1 MRTGEALWIVIAL
14 CSIAFA
20 YFAWRIRLWR
30 SRSRWSRT
38 LLPRSGQLS
47 WKAPPSDRSLSKP
60 DEKNRSDKR
69 KQRPLTPARLKR
81 SAGGSP
87 APDGAVASLGAVATL
102 AGINPEVLHAIQV
115 STAEQLRSVDSISG
129 YVQANF
135 HDFSAA
141 SAESWMQRLED
152 YVAGDSIA
160 LGPVIEVK
168 ECGAKEAATDLRTAA
183 ETKGHV
189 ILGLSDFNHDAIG
202 TASKDALSVLHE
214 GLDPGLHIPIGTL
227 LRSAW
232 RELELLFDKKI
243 PIERAVKHVAMDVAS
258 VGTGAFVGAKVGGG
272 IGAMAGPVGVGAGL
286 LVGAMAG
293 AIAGRGLAH
302 KSRMAPFSKAYERY
316 EAILSSARSA
326 VDAALM
332 ESKAEVKEL
341 ESLCQA
347 KFEAARSEIQSDARQ
362 ELEEIQR
369 RQAESLE
376 RFLRQFPNHLGALET
391 QLLHEEAA
399 VLKEMPPTHWWN
411 WIFPRRKDLEK
422 SAIRRWF
429 KRTKKTV
436 MKERRRFE
444 KLKRGPVAALQS
456 KVQRFLNNYTFSLRS
471 FDEDLGNLANE
482 FAQARIAAERIKQTA
497 LSQVENARNQL
508 LADFRDRISKMY
520 LVLCQTISDWK
531 EKVEIGLDELRKQA
545 RPLGVELPD

>member
-1 MRTGEALWIVIAL
+1 MRTGEELWIVVVL
-14 CSIAFA
+14 CSIALA
-20 YFAWRIRLWR
+20 YVAWRVRLWR

-47 WKAPPSDRSLSKP
+47 WKVPPSDHSLSAP
-60 DEKNRSDKR
+60 DERDGPDKR
-69 KQRPLTPARLKR
+69 KRRPSTLARPKR
-81 SAGGSP
+81 SAMGSS
-87 APDGAVASLGAVATL
+87 APDGAVATL

-115 STAEQLRSVDSISG
+115 STTEQLRGVNSINHF
-129 YVQANF
+129 VQANF

-141 SAESWMQRLED
+141 SAEAWMQRLED

-160 LGPVIEVK
+160 LGPMIEVK
-168 ECGAKEAATDLRTAA
+168 EGGAKEAATDLRTAA
-183 ETKGHV
+183 ETKGHM
-189 ILGLSDFNHDAIG
+189 IHGLRDFDHDAIA
-202 TASKDALSVLHE
+202 TASKDAISVMHE

-243 PIERAVKHVAMDVAS
+243 PIERAVKHIAMDVAS

-272 IGAMAGPVGVGAGL
+272 IGAFAGPMGVGAGL

-302 KSRMAPFSKAYERY
+302 KSRMAPFHKAYEGY
-316 EAILSSARSA
+316 EAILNSARSA
-326 VDAALM
+326 VDAALT
-332 ESKAEVKEL
+332 ESKVEVKEL

-347 KFEAARSEIQSDARQ
+347 KFEAARNEIQSDARQ
-362 ELEEIQR
+362 KLEEIER

-376 RFLRQFPNHLGALET
+376 RFLRQFPSHLGALET
-391 QLLHEEAA
+391 QLLQEEAA
-399 VLKEMPPTHWWN
+399 VLNEMPPTHWWH

-422 SAIRRWF
+422 PVIRRWF
-429 KRTKKTV
+429 RRARKTV

-444 KLKRGPVAALQS
+444 KLKDGPVAALHS
-456 KVQRFLNNYTFSLRS
+456 KVHRFLTNYTFSLSS

-482 FAQARIAAERIKQTA
+482 FAEARIAAERIKQTA
-497 LSQVENARNQL
+497 LSQAEDARNQV
-508 LADFRDRISKMY
+508 LADFRERISKMY

-531 EKVEIGLDELRKQA
+531 EKVEVSLDELHKQA